1 MSQFIESIKLKDGQ
15 VYLLSYHEARMN
27 RTRCK
32 VLGLL
37 EPISLFVLLQ
47 PFIKKHPI
55 GLFKIRVLYD
65 HFIDTI
71 EIHPYIQRPINNLCI
86 VKGNLDYSYKTTDR
100 KKLQD
105 LYNQRGDCDD
115 ILIAKEG
122 LITDSYYAN
131 VAFFNGQTW
140 DTPSTPLLK
149 GVQRQY
155 LLEQKVIQVKDIQV
169 KDLNDYKQVKLFNAM
184 MDWAHCPIIDTI
196 NIFEGT

>member
-15 VYLLSYHEARMN
+15 IYLLSYHEARMN
-27 RTRCK
+27 RTRRE
-32 VLGLL
+32 VLGLF

-47 PFIKKHPI
+47 PFLKKYPI

-65 HFIDTI
+65 HVIDTI
-71 EIHPYIQRPINNLCI
+71 EIHPYTQRTINHLCI

-105 LYNQRGDCDD
+105 LYSQRGDCDD

-131 VAFFNGQTW
+131 VAFYNGQTW
-140 DTPSTPLLK
+140 DTPYTPLLK
-149 GVQRQY
+149 GIQRQY